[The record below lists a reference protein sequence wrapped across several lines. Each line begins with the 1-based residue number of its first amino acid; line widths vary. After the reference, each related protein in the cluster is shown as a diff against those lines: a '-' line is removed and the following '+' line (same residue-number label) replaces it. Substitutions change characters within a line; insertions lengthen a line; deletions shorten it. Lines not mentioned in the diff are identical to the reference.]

1 MYRQRLTSGIILT
14 ALLLSGTGCTTSV
27 VVVGED
33 TGAPIKGASV
43 EMINPPFF
51 DKTKT
56 TDANGEVTFSTN
68 DGTIDFNNT
77 GGVDVEVKVNATNYL
92 PADQP
97 YTITQSGSVKTISLV
112 PSASLQFNTYIGDP
126 TQGSTTALPGVG
138 ISVTQ
143 TQPSIQLNGTTQA
156 LSSTSP
162 QASLTFP
169 SAVAAKTPFFYTL
182 IIPFGFDFVS
192 ASLPSGTKT
201 AARGDTTT
209 VNIQLQPTQQQQT
222 VTVEFQTSA
231 IGSDGTPFA
240 IPAQITITSPPNNNF
255 GTINP
260 NMRQGDHWF
269 ADVPGFTVGQSYD
282 YKAVFSQLSGAPTI
296 TGSFTPQTSPNPF
309 PVPISVQE
317 STNMVIKA
325 LPPPSP

>member
-1 MYRQRLTSGIILT
+1 
-14 ALLLSGTGCTTSV
+14 
-27 VVVGED
+27 
-33 TGAPIKGASV
+33 
-43 EMINPPFF
+43 
-51 DKTKT
+51 
-56 TDANGEVTFSTN
+56 
-68 DGTIDFNNT
+68 
-77 GGVDVEVKVNATNYL
+77 
-92 PADQP
+92 
-97 YTITQSGSVKTISLV
+97 
-112 PSASLQFNTYIGDP
+112 
-126 TQGSTTALPGVG
+126 
-138 ISVTQ
+138 
-143 TQPSIQLNGTTQA
+143 
-156 LSSTSP
+156 
-162 QASLTFP
+162 
-169 SAVAAKTPFFYTL
+169 
-182 IIPFGFDFVS
+182 
-192 ASLPSGTKT
+192 
-201 AARGDTTT
+201 
-209 VNIQLQPTQQQQT
+209 
-222 VTVEFQTSA
+222 VEFQTSA